1 MVSGDIPPMTFITV
15 NGVQADTVSALDRGL
30 AYGDGVFETCRLQ
43 NAEIALWSYHAQRL
57 TQSLSRLSLVCELSL
72 VESFIKQTIEQAPT
86 DLTLAGVLKV
96 MVTRGV
102 GDRGYGFSDLA
113 TPTVI
118 CSLSAA
124 PVSNESPVRLPLLK
138 TRLGCSSALAGMKHL
153 NRLENVLLKAECQR
167 LAVDDGLAVNELG
180 FIIETTHSN
189 VFLKFPD
196 GWKTPKLNV
205 SGVKGVMRQLVL
217 ERLMPDNG
225 VSVCEADITLPQL
238 TDVASGFSCNSLRGL
253 TAIKAI
259 GDQELRIDNDFD
271 CLVKSLQSEQ
281 YKTL

>member
-118 CSLSAA
+118 CSLSVA

-189 VFLKFPD
+189 VFFKFPD

-217 ERLMPDNG
+217 ERLMPDHG
-225 VSVCEADITLPQL
+225 VSVCEADITLQQL

-271 CLVKSLQSEQ
+271 CLLKSLQPEQ